1 MAVFGT
7 AVDRPLYGRGAS
19 PGLRLTG
26 YAIIALLLMYYD
38 QRGHWVQRL
47 RYTLEAAALPV
58 QELVNSPGLGWR
70 MLSASLRSSAALRA
84 ENQRLRDHER
94 ELELQ
99 QMRVAALEQENAEL
113 RGLHAALPPLIKHW
127 QLAEIISVET
137 NPLRQRIVI
146 NKGGRDGVTVNEA
159 VVDANGILGQV
170 ARIGPWSAEVILATD
185 PEHAIP
191 VAVTRNSLRSIAVGT
206 GSSGE
211 LVLPYLAVNSD
222 VKSGDLLVSS
232 GLGGVFPAGLP
243 VARITGVRREANQLL
258 AQVRAAPLA
267 SVDRDRE
274 VMLLQFEP
282 EHPAAPAPNPPIA
295 PVPVAP
301 PKAAPKL
308 PDADP

>member
-1 MAVFGT
+1 VAVFGS

-26 YAIIALLLMYYD
+26 YAVIAVLLMYYD

-47 RYTLEAAALPV
+47 RYALEAAALPV

-70 MLSASLRSSAALRA
+70 VLSDSLRSSATLRA
-84 ENQRLRDHER
+84 ENQRLRQHER

-99 QMRVAALEQENAEL
+99 VMRAAALEQENAEL
-113 RGLHAALPPLIKHW
+113 RGLRAALPPLIRHW

-146 NKGGRDGVTVNEA
+146 NKGGRDGVVVNEA

-170 ARIGPWSAEVILATD
+170 ARLGPWSAEVILATD

-191 VAVTRNSLRSIAVGT
+191 VQVTRNSLRSIAVGA

-243 VARITGVRREANQLL
+243 VARISGVRREANQLL
-258 AQVRAAPLA
+258 AQVRAQPLA

-274 VMLLQFEP
+274 VILLQFEP
-282 EHPAAPAPNPPIA
+282 THPAAPAPDPPIA
-295 PVPVAP
+295 PAPVPASKP
-301 PKAAPKL
+301 APKL

>member
-1 MAVFGT
+1 MAVFGS

-26 YAIIALLLMYYD
+26 YAVIAVLLMYYD

-47 RYTLEAAALPV
+47 RYALEAAALPV

-70 MLSASLRSSAALRA
+70 VLSDSLRSSATLRA
-84 ENQRLRDHER
+84 ENQRLRQHER

-99 QMRVAALEQENAEL
+99 VMRAAALEQENAEL
-113 RGLHAALPPLIKHW
+113 RGLRAALPPLIRHW

-146 NKGGRDGVTVNEA
+146 NKGGRDGVVVNEA

-170 ARIGPWSAEVILATD
+170 ARLGPWSAEVILATD

-191 VAVTRNSLRSIAVGT
+191 VQVTRNSLRSIAVGA

-243 VARITGVRREANQLL
+243 VARISGVRREANQLL
-258 AQVRAAPLA
+258 AQVRAQPLA

-274 VMLLQFEP
+274 VILLQFEP
-282 EHPAAPAPNPPIA
+282 THPAAPAPDPPIA
-295 PVPVAP
+295 PAPVPASKP
-301 PKAAPKL
+301 APKL